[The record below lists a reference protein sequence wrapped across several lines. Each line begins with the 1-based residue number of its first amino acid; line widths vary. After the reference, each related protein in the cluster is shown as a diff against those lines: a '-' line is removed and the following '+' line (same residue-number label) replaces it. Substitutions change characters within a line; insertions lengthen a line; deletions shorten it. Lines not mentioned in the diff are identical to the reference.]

1 MTPRGNAIISRIL
14 IAADDSEYS
23 ARVLLYVGSLL
34 REARD
39 VQVIPISRPEADAA
53 RTLGTWRIRGTRR
66 GEPSSHRI
74 AVGSGEVGP
83 RGKRVTEYPIL
94 VKALELF
101 GKTGFPLDRV
111 TLKFGHEGD
120 IAHTILDE
128 ARTGGHGT
136 IVISRQG
143 SNGLKRFFGGGITDR
158 LLREASGYTLWV
170 VE

>member
-1 MTPRGNAIISRIL
+1 MPQSCKQ
-14 IAADDSEYS
+14 DQ
-23 ARVLLYVGSLL
+23 ARWV
-34 REARD
+34 
-39 VQVIPISRPEADAA
+39 
-53 RTLGTWRIRGTRR
+53 RT
-66 GEPSSHRI
+66 ES
-74 AVGSGEVGP
+74 VV
-83 RGKRVTEYPIL
+83 EYPIL

-111 TLKFGHEGD
+111 TLKLGQEGD

-143 SNGLKRFFGGGITDR
+143 SNGLKRLFGGGLTDQ